1 MLEKDLEKVAGGI
14 FTQQLLFL
22 QQEGAKIGPATICS
36 LLDPARVESA
46 AEDQFAHAATLL
58 EAARNVL
65 ILFPILVTWLS
76 LGLAAVA
83 YSQVALTYPTQPFLK
98 LWADGFPGAHAPAP
112 AFSLVAGLD
121 VGLLLLLLAITL
133 LIHVIEGM
141 ARYRAAR
148 LRSWLEKELL
158 ALTQFAARYSPVA
171 GPGGQPPTWVGEV
184 KDVMDHLTGAVEKI
198 EGFVKTSQDELNLL
212 VDTSQRALENL
223 MENSRATL
231 EGASREF
238 SRVLSDHRAAVN
250 EFIDGTQDVRR
261 AVDKLEVIYVEGQQV
276 YRGLNQTMPGIQA
289 SFKQMA
295 ERQDEAASALLCI
308 SGNNDTST
316 KAVTEIAQQF
326 TDTNLVG
333 STSRAASQM
342 QATAQTVEGIAREL
356 GETVKQQNHLQQ
368 QLHFLFTSQKRQAT
382 VKKRKWWRLRR

>member
-22 QQEGAKIGPATICS
+22 QQEGAKIGPAAICS

-46 AEDQFAHAATLL
+46 AEEQFTHAATLL
-58 EAARNVL
+58 EAVRNVL
-65 ILFPILVTWLS
+65 ILLPILVTWLS

-83 YSQVALTYPTQPFLK
+83 YAQIALTYPNQPFLK
-98 LWADGFPGAHAPAP
+98 LWTDGFPGAHAPAP
-112 AFSLVAGLD
+112 PFSVVAGLD
-121 VGLLLLLLAITL
+121 VGLLLVLLTITL
-133 LIHVIEGM
+133 LIHVLEGM
-141 ARYRAAR
+141 ARYKAAR
-148 LRSWLEKELL
+148 LRCWLEKELL
-158 ALTQFAARYSPVA
+158 ALTQFAARYSPAA
-171 GPGGQPPTWVGEV
+171 GPAEQAPTWVGEV
-184 KDVMDHLTGAVEKI
+184 KDAMDHLTRAVTKV
-198 EGFVKTSQDELNLL
+198 EGFVKASQDELNLL

-223 MENSRATL
+223 TENSRATL

-261 AVDKLEVIYVEGQQV
+261 AVDKLEVIYIEGQHI
-276 YRGLNQTMPGIQA
+276 YRSLNQTMPDIQT

-295 ERQDEAASALLCI
+295 QRQDEAAGALLGI
-308 SGNNDTST
+308 SGNNDIST
-316 KAVTEIAQQF
+316 KAVTEIAEQF
-326 TDTNLVG
+326 IDTNLVG

-342 QATAQTVEGIAREL
+342 QATAQTVEGVAREL

-368 QLHFLFTSQKRQAT
+368 QLHFLFTSQKIQAT
-382 VKKRKWWRLRR
+382 RKKRIWWRPRR